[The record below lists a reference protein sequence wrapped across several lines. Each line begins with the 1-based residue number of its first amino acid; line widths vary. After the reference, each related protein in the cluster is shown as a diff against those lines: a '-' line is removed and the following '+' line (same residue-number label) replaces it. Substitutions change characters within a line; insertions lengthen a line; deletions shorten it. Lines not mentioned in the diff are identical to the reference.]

1 MVGLRK
7 RLLFSIALVA
17 SIGCGRAPAVRH
29 AENGDFPALKREL
42 DDRAAKN
49 DLGDG
54 DVRAVSRAILEHDLH
69 RYSGDE
75 GARRLLALSTCAKPI
90 ASALKSTARANDDI
104 AATAAW
110 VLVDS
115 GAVDADAF
123 TDDRRDDKRFRAA
136 VTRGLFDAGEAAL
149 RAERAVDDDELVRRA
164 AMAAAGDA
172 GCASDFPL
180 LLEAARRDPV
190 AIVRIDAIRAL
201 ARIAPRLD
209 EGAPRADLVDR
220 LSDLW
225 SGGDEA
231 TRGAI
236 ARAFA
241 VPALFDAGGRR
252 ALDNAL
258 GREEGHAT
266 VDAASAM
273 MSAGGNNGALRL
285 IRLAREDDIAVRA
298 HALRLL
304 DPARPDHAEVLLST
318 VNGKS
323 EDATLQ
329 VVAAAA
335 LLRAPPHRQ
344 KGLDTLVARMASSDK
359 TGTEA
364 AIALAEAGDERG
376 RPRLVADL
384 ATPSAL
390 RFRVS
395 SALTRLGHA
404 ADVRPL
410 LASPDIDVRD
420 GAACAILSTSK
431 P

>member
-1 MVGLRK
+1 MLG
-7 RLLFSIALVA
+7 ALV
-17 SIGCGRAPAVRH
+17 IGLGCGRAPAVRH

-49 DLGDG
+49 DLDDG

-75 GARRLLALSTCAKPI
+75 GTRRLLGLSTCAKPI
-90 ASALKSTARANDDI
+90 ASALKSTAKGNDDI

-115 GAVDADAF
+115 GTVDAD
-123 TDDRRDDKRFRAA
+123 TYSDRDDKRFRAA
-136 VTRGLFDAGEAAL
+136 ATRGLFDAGEAQL
-149 RAERAVDDDELVRRA
+149 RAERAIDDDEMVRRA

-172 GCASDFPL
+172 GCPTDFTL
-180 LLEAARRDPV
+180 LLDAARRDPV
-190 AIVRIDAIRAL
+190 PIVRVDAIRAL
-201 ARIAPRLD
+201 ARIAPKLE
-209 EGAPRADLVDR
+209 EGARADLVDR
-220 LSDLW
+220 LTDLW
-225 SGGDEA
+225 SGGDESI
-231 TRGAI
+231 RGAV
-236 ARAFA
+236 ARAWA
-241 VPALFDAGGRR
+241 IPALFEAGGRR

-285 IRLAREDDIAVRA
+285 VKLAREDDIAVRA

-304 DPARPDHAEVLLST
+304 DPARPDHAEVLLAT
-318 VNGKS
+318 MNGKS
-323 EDATLQ
+323 EDTGLQ
-329 VVAAAA
+329 VVAAAS
-335 LLRAPPHRQ
+335 LLRAKEHRP
-344 KGLDTLVARMASSDK
+344 KAVDALVAAMARSDK

-364 AIALAEAGDERG
+364 AIALAEAGDQRA
-376 RPRLVADL
+376 RPRLVKDL

-390 RFRVS
+390 RFRVAA
-395 SALTRLGHA
+395 ALTRLGHSGDA
-404 ADVRPL
+404 RPL

-420 GAACAILSTSK
+420 GAACSILSTSRA
-431 P
+431 